1 MKQHRAQT
9 AFTLM
14 ESLLASA
21 ILAMSI
27 TAITMPFISAAKNE
41 QINAR
46 KTIATSFAQELME
59 EILTRSFEDPEPSW
73 ARNPGP
79 EPDEYTHEDFDNID
93 DYHEYTDNPV
103 ETSALGSAIS
113 EHPGA
118 AGLTRKVTA
127 EYVYVTGQET
137 SEEPDFIR
145 ILVEIRYRE
154 HTVVSLSRLVFQ
166 IPTE

>member
-1 MKQHRAQT
+1 
-9 AFTLM
+9 M
-14 ESLLASA
+14 ESLLAAA

-27 TAITMPFISAAKNE
+27 TAITMPFTSAARNE

-59 EILTRSFEDPEPSW
+59 EILTRSFEDPEPAW

-79 EPDEYTHEDFDNID
+79 EPNEYTREDFDNID
-93 DYHEYTDNPV
+93 DYHEYTDNPA
-103 ETSALGSAIS
+103 ETSALGSEITK
-113 EHPGA
+113 HPGA

-145 ILVEIRYRE
+145 ILIEIRYRE

-166 IPTE
+166 IPTG